1 LQELTVHAVVLRRRD
16 AGESDRRL
24 TVLTP
29 ENGKFDVIAKGA
41 RKAGSRLAGA
51 SEPLM
56 VSVLQ
61 LAPGRKVKYVTQS
74 QPVTSFPGLRT
85 DYAKLSFGLAL
96 AELCAAIVPYEEPA
110 AEPFQ
115 FVIEALHRIEAHE
128 KPLVAL
134 IWAELKMLD
143 MSGFA
148 PQFDACAV
156 SGAPVSEAVCWLSPM
171 AGGYVC
177 ASGAERFVDRFQA
190 RAEVLYGL
198 ARISRE
204 EVPPANLKFAP
215 ESLAALMPFW
225 HGVAEC
231 PLPANEQ
238 ALAFV
243 RDEARSASKPS
254 TQPE

>member
-1 LQELTVHAVVLRRRD
+1 VLRRRD

-41 RKAGSRLAGA
+41 RKGGSRLAGA

-56 VSVLQ
+56 VSILQ

-74 QPVTSFPGLRT
+74 QPVTSFRGLRT
-85 DYAKLSFGLAL
+85 DYAKLSYGLAL
-96 AELCAAIVPYEEPA
+96 AELCAAVVPYEEPA
-110 AEPFQ
+110 PEPFQ
-115 FVIEALHRIEAHE
+115 FLVEALHRIEAHD

-134 IWAELKMLD
+134 IWAELKLLD
-143 MSGFA
+143 MAGFA

-156 SGAPVSEAVCWLSPM
+156 SGDPVGEAVCWLSPL
-171 AGGYVC
+171 AGGYVRPLS
-177 ASGAERFVDRFQA
+177 ADRYVDRFQA

-198 ARISRE
+198 ARLAFE
-204 EVPPANLKFAP
+204 DVPPANLKFAP
-215 ESLAALMPFW
+215 ECLAALMPFW

-231 PLPANEQ
+231 ALPANEQ

-243 RDEARSASKPS
+243 RDEARS
-254 TQPE
+254 